1 MDTVNWKDW
10 LTEEEQE
17 ALALT
22 EKMGELL
29 YGGIRPGVIRLFR
42 SLAASRALVVEKD
55 LVLKVVSNSYH
66 DMLRGHEGYT
76 FRACPENLCPA
87 ARRALALTEAEMRER
102 LG

>member
-42 SLAASRALVVEKD
+42 SLAASRAQVADIK
-55 LVLKVVSNSYH
+55 KNVSQAKMCHNCGG
-66 DMLRGHEGYT
+66 D
-76 FRACPENLCPA
+76 
-87 ARRALALTEAEMRER
+87 
-102 LG
+102 